1 MNHDDALPNALFQSS
16 THTTESAAIEMQRA
30 SNSAI
35 ERTNLS
41 ALAPV
46 KRFEANQSVAKEA
59 EKPTAPIVDNFLPVP
74 NRWLLFGSL
83 GLVGS
88 LGLGF
93 IFLTALPH
101 RTVIEAK
108 ARVQPTT
115 EPQLL
120 HSGSGGTV
128 KSIFVQNYDS
138 LAPKQVVASFDNR
151 ALSSEFNTLQTNIA
165 QIRQQLNQVNE
176 EISTLQQRQAAGN
189 WLAFEVPQ
197 GQFEF
202 SRRLLLDHQIELQQQ
217 LTEQQN
223 QLAIVQQQ
231 IDDTKVYAPV
241 AGTLYDLE
249 IKNVGQAIEANQPI
263 AKIVPADTTLHIKAV
278 VSEAEASNIEVGFPT
293 QINLNSC
300 AYSNFGIVEGE
311 VKAVEALTPQS
322 AENVIGED
330 PTVSTTNQH
339 IVTIEASTDISET
352 GTQPCKLLPGA
363 EGNVSIIAKQERFL
377 NFFLKKLRLS
387 RNV

>member
-1 MNHDDALPNALFQSS
+1 MKHDDAFSNALFESS
-16 THTTESAAIEMQRA
+16 THTTESAAIEIQKA
-30 SNSAI
+30 NNSAI

-46 KRFEANQSVAKEA
+46 KRFEANQSIVKEA
-59 EKPTAPIVDNFLPVP
+59 EKPTVPIVDDFLPVP
-74 NRWLLFGSL
+74 NRWLIFGSL
-83 GLVGS
+83 GLVGG

-101 RTVIEAK
+101 RTVIKAK
-108 ARVQPTT
+108 AKVQPTT

-120 HSGSGGTV
+120 QSGSGGTV

-138 LAPKQVVASFDNR
+138 LTPKQVVVSFDNQ
-151 ALSSEFNTLQTNIA
+151 ALSAEFNTIQTNIA
-165 QIRQQLNQVNE
+165 QSSQQLNNVNE
-176 EISTLQQRQAAGN
+176 EIAILQQRQASGN
-189 WLAFEVPQ
+189 WLAFKTPQ

-202 SRRLLLDHQIELQQQ
+202 SKRLLLEYQDELQQQ
-217 LTEQQN
+217 LIEQQK
-223 QLAIVQQQ
+223 QLASVQQQ
-231 IDDTKVYAPV
+231 IDDTKVYTPV

-278 VSEAEASNIEVGFPT
+278 VSEAEARNIEVGFPT

-300 AYSNFGIVEGE
+300 EYSNFGILEGE

-322 AENVIGED
+322 AESFISEAPSVGN
-330 PTVSTTNQH
+330 TNQH
-339 IVTIEASTDISET
+339 IVTIETNTDTRET

-377 NFFLKKLRLS
+377 NFFLRKLRLS
-387 RNV
+387 RDV

>member
-1 MNHDDALPNALFQSS
+1 MKHDDAFSNALFESS
-16 THTTESAAIEMQRA
+16 THTTESAAIEIQKA
-30 SNSAI
+30 NNSAI

-46 KRFEANQSVAKEA
+46 KRFEANQSIVKEA
-59 EKPTAPIVDNFLPVP
+59 EKPTVPIVDDFLPVP
-74 NRWLLFGSL
+74 NRWLIFGSL
-83 GLVGS
+83 GLVGG

-101 RTVIEAK
+101 RTVIKAK
-108 ARVQPTT
+108 AKVQPTT

-120 HSGSGGTV
+120 QSGSGGTV

-138 LAPKQVVASFDNR
+138 LTPKQVVVSFDNQ
-151 ALSSEFNTLQTNIA
+151 ALSAEFNTIQTNIA
-165 QIRQQLNQVNE
+165 QSSQQLNNVNE
-176 EISTLQQRQAAGN
+176 EIAILQQRQASGN
-189 WLAFEVPQ
+189 WLAFKTPQ

-202 SRRLLLDHQIELQQQ
+202 SKRLLLEYQDELQQQ
-217 LTEQQN
+217 LTEQQK
-223 QLAIVQQQ
+223 QLASVQQK
-231 IDDTKVYAPV
+231 IDNTKVYAPV

-278 VSEAEASNIEVGFPT
+278 VSEVEARNIEVGFPT

-300 AYSNFGIVEGE
+300 EYSNFGILEGE

-322 AENVIGED
+322 AESFISEAPSVGN
-330 PTVSTTNQH
+330 TNQH
-339 IVTIEASTDISET
+339 IVTIETNTDTRET

-377 NFFLKKLRLS
+377 NFFLRKLRLS
-387 RNV
+387 RDV